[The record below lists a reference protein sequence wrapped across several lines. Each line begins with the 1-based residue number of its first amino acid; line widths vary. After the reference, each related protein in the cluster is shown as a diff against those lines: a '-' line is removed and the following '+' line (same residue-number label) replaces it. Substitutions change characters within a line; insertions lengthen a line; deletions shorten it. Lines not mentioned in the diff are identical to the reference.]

1 MSSEIKDDLLNL
13 QKNLMVGDTSLSSRH
28 FAEEMRKKYES
39 KVDRFSS
46 CDLQLLN
53 ALSEDQFSSAL
64 IPSEE
69 AGMKALKTS
78 GDGNC
83 LYNSASVLIQ
93 GDESANLVLRLLT
106 AVELYLNPEYY
117 ADHPKLADGRSSR
130 LSDET
135 IFTLLLSE
143 GAQKEFEK
151 QGSRVD
157 AVQAQAVLTCIE
169 KKYGT
174 LLNVMA
180 LATALNQ
187 PLLTLYPKFDKS
199 TGICPLMSGVIKPRD
214 MEQEKD
220 ESGSVVFRLLWTRHG
235 NVDNRPGAMF
245 QPNHF
250 VPVIHRQGVPRCPTL
265 TSSQDPLLPK
275 KDKAP
280 MVGNSRVISSFF
292 QPTKSNATKRSATK
306 AGLNSDDGVYCGK
319 LPKSSAT
326 TKKFQDSWK
335 IEFPWVIQD
344 AGSNS
349 MFCDFCR
356 KAGSKVAGG
365 TELVTGS
372 KTVKKDTL
380 KKHGESQS
388 HLRAQDFVINQQKPV
403 TKRSIFRGPK

>member
-1 MSSEIKDDLLNL
+1 M
-13 QKNLMVGDTSLSSRH
+13 
-28 FAEEMRKKYES
+28 
-39 KVDRFSS
+39 
-46 CDLQLLN
+46 
-53 ALSEDQFSSAL
+53 
-64 IPSEE
+64 
-69 AGMKALKTS
+69 
-78 GDGNC
+78 
-83 LYNSASVLIQ
+83 
-93 GDESANLVLRLLT
+93 
-106 AVELYLNPEYY
+106 
-117 ADHPKLADGRSSR
+117 
-130 LSDET
+130 
-135 IFTLLLSE
+135 
-143 GAQKEFEK
+143 
-151 QGSRVD
+151 
-157 AVQAQAVLTCIE
+157 
-169 KKYGT
+169 
-174 LLNVMA
+174 MA
-180 LATALNQ
+180 LATALNR

-319 LPKSSAT
+319 LAKSSAT

-365 TELVTGS
+365 TELVTS
-372 KTVKKDTL
+372 SNTFKKDTL

-403 TKRSIFRGPK
+403 TKRSIFKGPKKAAEKVEEQAYKEMSVKMNTAYFIAKDELPFTKFPGLLQLQRQKNGIQMTNTYSNDTKCAEMVATVGALIKDELAEKLQNEARYISVMIDGARDASSTENETV

>member
-53 ALSEDQFSSAL
+53 ALTEDQFSSAL

-93 GDESANLVLRLLT
+93 GDESTNLVLRLLT

-135 IFTLLLSE
+135 IFTLLLSD

-174 LLNVMA
+174 LLRGSDCKYRESADKLQKSKILITCQKNTFGE
-180 LATALNQ
+180 LSSKI
-187 PLLTLYPKFDKS
+187 LLKPS
-199 TGICPLMSGVIKPRD
+199 GI
-214 MEQEKD
+214 
-220 ESGSVVFRLLWTRHG
+220 LL
-235 NVDNRPGAMF
+235 F
-245 QPNHF
+245 
-250 VPVIHRQGVPRCPTL
+250 
-265 TSSQDPLLPK
+265 S
-275 KDKAP
+275 
-280 MVGNSRVISSFF
+280 GNSE
-292 QPTKSNATKRSATK
+292 KRFCLIYYAIIRLKIKQIESA
-306 AGLNSDDGVYCGK
+306 C
-319 LPKSSAT
+319 
-326 TKKFQDSWK
+326 F
-335 IEFPWVIQD
+335 
-344 AGSNS
+344 
-349 MFCDFCR
+349 
-356 KAGSKVAGG
+356 
-365 TELVTGS
+365 
-372 KTVKKDTL
+372 
-380 KKHGESQS
+380 
-388 HLRAQDFVINQQKPV
+388 
-403 TKRSIFRGPK
+403 